1 MKIEMEVNGRDRP
14 TVQKMEMKMKKDAIS
29 NSSRENAVGPRF
41 ESPLGIA
48 TQQNDPS
55 WNFSGLSFE
64 KAQSGL
70 IMQQKG
76 QNWWFEF

>member
-14 TVQKMEMKMKKDAIS
+14 TVQKMEMKMDAIS

-41 ESPLGIA
+41 ESPPGIA
-48 TQQNDPS
+48 TQQNDPYG
-55 WNFSGLSFE
+55 NFSGLSFE